1 MRPWAHSGAL
11 QPELPAQVN
20 LQRITQHGDRRDATG
35 EKSARAGSFYWLG
48 LFRPHALD
56 AAAAHGRKKSLRL
69 DTHRRGE
76 RARRPMQRLTQ
87 LGRCARGELEME
99 PDNVQ
104 KYITNEPHE
113 RPHGR
118 LRASA
123 MRRSGPTRC
132 CSCRSCRS
140 RLWAVLHARRSVQ
153 QQGVCSA
160 RRESSLPKHSAR
172 KPWGCLRFRHRS
184 TRCAELW
191 RVVVYTCRAPAP
203 IAQPQPRAWTCT
215 VTGTNTRFF
224 SF

>member
-1 MRPWAHSGAL
+1 MLLSLSSLRYDHRGSLSHQEHAP
-11 QPELPAQVN
+11 
-20 LQRITQHGDRRDATG
+20 RHGDACVHVLTAAHFNQSCQLRSTFKGLLSMETAATRPA
-35 EKSARAGSFYWLG
+35 KVVDFSARAGSFYWLG

-76 RARRPMQRLTQ
+76 RARRPMQRPTQ

-153 QQGVCSA
+153 
-160 RRESSLPKHSAR
+160 
-172 KPWGCLRFRHRS
+172 
-184 TRCAELW
+184 
-191 RVVVYTCRAPAP
+191 
-203 IAQPQPRAWTCT
+203 
-215 VTGTNTRFF
+215 
-224 SF
+224 